1 MKLKEIMTR
10 EVEVVHP
17 DDSLQAAARKMR
29 TRDVGLLP
37 VCDGDQLVGALSDRD
52 ITMRATA
59 EGLDPKTTPVRA
71 LMTTAVVCCFE
82 DQGVNEAARL
92 MKDNQIR
99 RLIVLNRDDRRLVGI
114 VSLGDLAT
122 SVGDNELSGQVLQRV
137 STPAGQN

>member
-1 MKLKEIMTR
+1 
-10 EVEVVHP
+10 
-17 DDSLQAAARKMR
+17 
-29 TRDVGLLP
+29 
-37 VCDGDQLVGALSDRD
+37 
-52 ITMRATA
+52 
-59 EGLDPKTTPVRA
+59 
-71 LMTTAVVCCFE
+71 MTTAVVCCFE